1 MKAFLDISP
10 LKILDE
16 SPGRALGRGN
26 LGVLMARAGVGK
38 TACLIHIAF
47 DKLFRNEKL
56 VHISLEDPP
65 EKISSY
71 YNVIFSDL
79 VMALNLRNEHETR
92 MLLEENRMIL
102 AYLKHSFDIK
112 RLRENLKNLSEKVSF
127 NPDTLIVDGLD
138 FGKADR
144 ELFEGFKEIAAR
156 FQVEV
161 WFSAL
166 SHRHITEVNERGIPY
181 PCNRIDDL
189 FGVIIQLQPSQEGIF
204 LNLLKDHEGKPK
216 SDVKLRLDPES
227 FLAIRSN
234 EDRRLEMPADE
245 IGIEGQ

>member
-1 MKAFLDISP
+1 MKAFLEISP

-16 SPGRALGRGN
+16 SPGQALGRGN

-47 DKLFRNEKL
+47 DKLFRKEKL
-56 VHISLEDPP
+56 VHISLEVPP
-65 EKISSY
+65 EKIASY

-79 VMALNLRNEHETR
+79 VMALKLKNENETR
-92 MLLEENRMIL
+92 MILEENRMIL
-102 AYLKHSFDIK
+102 AYLKQSFEIG
-112 RLRENLKNLSEKVSF
+112 RLQENLKNLREKVEF

-138 FGKADR
+138 FGKAER
-144 ELFEGFKEIAAR
+144 GLFEGFKEIAAQ

-181 PCNRIDDL
+181 PCNHVDDL
-189 FGVIIQLQPSQEGIF
+189 FGVIIQLLPSQSGIF
-204 LNLLKDHEGKPK
+204 LKLLKDQEGKPK
-216 SDVKLRLDPES
+216 SDVKLRLDPEN
-227 FLAIRSN
+227 FLAIRNSR
-234 EDRRLEMPADE
+234 DSTLS
-245 IGIEGQ
+245 